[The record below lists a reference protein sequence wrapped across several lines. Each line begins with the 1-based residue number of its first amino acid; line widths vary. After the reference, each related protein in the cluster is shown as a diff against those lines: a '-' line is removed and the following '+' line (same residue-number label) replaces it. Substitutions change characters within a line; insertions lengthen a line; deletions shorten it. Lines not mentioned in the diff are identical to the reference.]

1 MDLLNKFPLTE
12 LAARFPSDFK
22 EVLELLHQ
30 CELELMIV
38 GGFSRDYFS
47 TGKLSHDIDAE
58 LRPAATI
65 SRGDLETFNRS
76 LDKFK
81 RLMARQS
88 RPLMEAGVGVYK
100 TQMGEFDL
108 EFSIPRTEIFRAGE
122 WGHSNFDVH
131 FDPFL
136 SDERAFIR
144 RDFTLNSIGIRL
156 LATGPKLV
164 DPYGGLK
171 DLEARVLR
179 PVSTTFHLDPVRALR
194 AIRFHLTLDLSV
206 SPQLEAELQKANFS
220 ELTAH
225 YIALESKKAGIFL
238 FLATFKQWAQK
249 YQWEYPASLKPL
261 SGLDFK
267 SVDNSDHQD
276 PFHLYVILASLGANE
291 SQLISFALIYGLK
304 QKEIKQALRLIA
316 SLSEDSPSFAP
327 KSQERQK
334 LATFNEHWRGPIK
347 QDLLVKL
354 CGLI

>member
-12 LAARFPSDFK
+12 LAARFSHDFK

-65 SRGDLETFNRS
+65 ATGDLETFNRS

-81 RLMARQS
+81 RLMASQS
-88 RPLMEAGVGVYK
+88 RPLMEAGVGVFK
-100 TQMGEFDL
+100 TGMEEFDL
-108 EFSIPRTEIFRAGE
+108 ELSIPRTEIFRAGE

-164 DPYGGLK
+164 DPYEGLK

-194 AIRFHLTLDLSV
+194 AVRFHLTLDLSI
-206 SPQLEAELQKANFS
+206 SPQLEVELKKANFS

-225 YIALESKKAGIFL
+225 YIALESKKAGIFP

-249 YQWEYPASLKPL
+249 YQWEYPSNLKSL
-261 SGLDFK
+261 SCLDFK
-267 SVDNSDHQD
+267 CVENSTHSE
-276 PFHLYVILASLGANE
+276 PFHLYIILASLGANE
-291 SQLISFALIYGLK
+291 AQLISFALIYGFK
-304 QKEIKQALRLIA
+304 QKEIKQALKLIA
-316 SLSEDSPSFAP
+316 SLSEDSHSPVLS
-327 KSQERQK
+327 SQERQK
-334 LATFNEHWRGPIK
+334 LSTFNEHWRGPIK
-347 QDLLVKL
+347 QELLVKL
-354 CGLI
+354 SKLI